1 MYLRAFRIILT
12 CLTMLL
18 SGALAAQKSFTL
30 VLDAG
35 HGGKDAGAVGAFSY
49 EKNINLNVAL
59 AVGKLVEQHCPD
71 VRVIY
76 TRKTDVFI
84 PLGDRPNI
92 ANKAKADLFISIHT
106 NSAGSNHGPHGA
118 ETYTLCLERMNVNL
132 EFAKRENSVIT
143 YESDYKT
150 RYEGFDPN
158 SAESY
163 VIFQF
168 MQNNYMKQSVELAKY
183 IQGQYTSHGRKNK
196 GVKQANLLVLRNT
209 TMPAVLTELGFIT
222 NPDEER
228 FLNSREGI
236 NTLAT
241 SIFNGF
247 LAYRKAH
254 GARNV
259 PAPLKVETPQQP
271 TQQAATIEET
281 RPEPTPA
288 QPSQTS
294 QQQSRPA
301 RQQTPTAQSQSQTTQ
316 QQTQTAQPQQ
326 SSQTTYKVQF
336 SMGNKPAN
344 PNDSRY
350 RGFPAVTSELHGG
363 AYKYYMGEYSTLSEA
378 RQALKTIRNTF
389 TDAFIVKFQDGRR
402 VQ

>member
-1 MYLRAFRIILT
+1 
-12 CLTMLL
+12 MLL

-259 PAPLKVETPQQP
+259 PAPLKVEAPQQP
-271 TQQAATIEET
+271 TQQAATVEET

-301 RQQTPTAQSQSQTTQ
+301 RQQPPTAQSQSQTTQ

-344 PNDSRY
+344 PNDSCY
-350 RGFPAVTSELHGG
+350 RGFPTVTSELHGG
-363 AYKYYMGEYSTLSEA
+363 AYKYYMGEYSTMNEA
-378 RQALKTIRNTF
+378 RQALKTIRNTY

>member
-1 MYLRAFRIILT
+1 MKLKAFRIILT
-12 CLTMLL
+12 CLALL
-18 SGALAAQKSFTL
+18 LAGTLTAQKSFTL

-49 EKNINLNVAL
+49 EKNINLNVVL

-92 ANKAKADLFISIHT
+92 ANKAKADLFISVHT
-106 NSAGSNHGPHGA
+106 NSAGSNQGPHGA

-228 FLNSREGI
+228 FLNSKEGI

-259 PAPLKVETPQQP
+259 PAPLKVERSQVP
-271 TQQAATIEET
+271 TQQEQ
-281 RPEPTPA
+281 TPA
-288 QPSQTS
+288 AQTQTS
-294 QQQSRPA
+294 STQAAPAETSRQEATPVQQQQAPQQQSRPA
-301 RQQTPTAQSQSQTTQ
+301 RQQT
-316 QQTQTAQPQQ
+316 QTAQPQQ
-326 SSQTTYKVQF
+326 ASAITYRVQF

-350 RGFPAVTSELHGG
+350 RGFPTVTSELHGG
-363 AYKYYMGEYSTLSEA
+363 AYKHYMGEYSSLSEA
-378 RQALKTIRNTF
+378 RQALKTIRETF
-389 TDAFIVKFQDGRR
+389 TDAFIVKFQNGKR